1 MWRRVVF
8 GVGYCVCVRVCCECH
23 TGCSCV
29 LCGLYTVHQW
39 CEVHMISIC
48 IYARHGR
55 GPVAVARWP
64 LVVVLVPDNLRSGVV
79 AGR

>member
-1 MWRRVVF
+1 MCC
-8 GVGYCVCVRVCCECH
+8 VGY
-23 TGCSCV
+23 TP
-29 LCGLYTVHQW
+29 YTSGVK
-39 CEVHMISIC
+39 VHMISIC

-55 GPVAVARWP
+55 GPVARWP